1 MSLYTPEKIFS
12 AQKSN
17 LDLLQKVSAQ
27 VFEGAEKLAALQLR
41 TLRSAADEQFATLSQ
56 LLNVRDAE
64 GLAKVQAGLTT
75 PVAQIERAAE
85 LNREIYDL
93 VSATQTNIVK
103 LVEQHVE
110 SGTKQVQEIVEEVAR
125 NAPAGAEPVVTAF
138 KTAVESANSLYEN
151 SQKAARQVAEMAE
164 GGITAATNA
173 ATQAA
178 KAVSSKTA

>member
-1 MSLYTPEKIFS
+1 MSLYTPEKIYS

-41 TLRSAADEQFATLSQ
+41 TLRTVADEQFETMSK
-56 LLNVRDAE
+56 LLAVRDAE
-64 GLAKVQAGLTT
+64 GFTKAQAGLSS
-75 PVAQIERAAE
+75 PVAQVERVAE

-93 VSATQTNIVK
+93 VSTTQANIVK

-110 SGTKQVQEIVEEVAR
+110 SGTKHVQEIVEEVAR

-138 KTAVESANSLYEN
+138 KTAVESANTLYEN
-151 SQKAARQVAEMAE
+151 SQKAARQVTEIAE
-164 GGITAATNA
+164 GGIAAATAA

-178 KAVSSKTA
+178 KAATSKTA